1 MHNEYRAIG
10 SSRQRGGRHAHH
22 TSIEVARNIREG
34 MTSPKD
40 PILMADQTSEAD
52 GNGTEE
58 CSIEETNSA
67 IDRIQQVATDDE
79 NNVQ

>member
-1 MHNEYRAIG
+1 
-10 SSRQRGGRHAHH
+10 
-22 TSIEVARNIREG
+22 
-34 MTSPKD
+34 
-40 PILMADQTSEAD
+40 MADQTSGAD

>member
-1 MHNEYRAIG
+1 
-10 SSRQRGGRHAHH
+10 
-22 TSIEVARNIREG
+22 